1 MKTVAIDGASRK
13 TGMALFNDGQL
24 VDYLLIDL
32 SKYNGDTNQRM
43 IEMARQIT
51 AQIATWYDVAQIYI
65 EEPNKGQVSNVGV
78 YRIISEIIGMVKFW
92 ADQWHIPVE
101 EVKPSVW
108 RKHCG
113 INQGGKKRDELKS
126 ESVTFVKKTFGIDV
140 GDDEADAICLGIA
153 MMNCGGIH
161 A

>member
-1 MKTVAIDGASRK
+1 MKTVAIDSATRK
-13 TGMALFNDGQL
+13 TGMALFKDGEL
-24 VDYLLIDL
+24 VDHLLIDL
-32 SKYNGDTNQRM
+32 SKFKGYADERM

-51 AQIATWYDVAQIYI
+51 SQIEVWYDVSLIYI
-65 EEPNKGQVSNVGV
+65 EEPDGNSSNVNV
-78 YRIISEIIGMVKFW
+78 YRMLSEIIGMVKFW

>member
-1 MKTVAIDGASRK
+1 MKTVAIDSATRK
-13 TGMALFNDGQL
+13 TGMALFKDGEL
-24 VDYLLIDL
+24 VDHLVIDL
-32 SKYNGDTNQRM
+32 SKFKGYADERM

-51 AQIATWYDVAQIYI
+51 SQIGSWYDVALIYM
-65 EEPNKGQVSNVGV
+65 EEPDGKSSNVNV
-78 YRIISEIIGMVKFW
+78 YRMLSEIIGMVKFW

>member
-1 MKTVAIDGASRK
+1 MKTVAIDSATRK
-13 TGMALFNDGQL
+13 TGMALFKDGEL
-24 VDYLLIDL
+24 VDHLLIDL
-32 SKYNGDTNQRM
+32 SKFKGYADERM

-51 AQIATWYDVAQIYI
+51 SQIGWWYDVSLIYM
-65 EEPNKGQVSNVGV
+65 EEPDGQSSNVNV
-78 YRIISEIIGMVKFW
+78 YRMLSEIIGMVKFW

-101 EVKPSVW
+101 EVKPAVW

-113 INQGGKKRDELKS
+113 IKQGGKKRDELKA
-126 ESVTFVKKTFGIDV
+126 ESVAFVKQTFGIDV